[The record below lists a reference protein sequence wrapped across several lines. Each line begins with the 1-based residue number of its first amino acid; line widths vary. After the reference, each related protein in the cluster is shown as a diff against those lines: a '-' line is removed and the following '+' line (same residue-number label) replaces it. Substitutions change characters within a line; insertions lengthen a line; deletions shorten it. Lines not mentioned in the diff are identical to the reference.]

1 MGPAAVLPM
10 WPLRRTIRIVVL
22 VSVGPPGGAVLVPMV
37 PSARAVVA
45 VRSASVLAL
54 CCSVGTVRP
63 PGGGSIRVVRPPGGG
78 AVGIVRPV
86 GGGSVRVV
94 GPPGG
99 GAVGGDVLVVVRV
112 VRPAVRGLRQ
122 RALLPVTGDPGPVD
136 VDHVPGV
143 GAVADHGA
151 HLVERL
157 AAGAGEHVLPGEV
170 DAGAVDADDG
180 VGGLGGD
187 GVGAVGDGDGAVD
200 DADGAPAEVAAAA
213 AAVGVGG
220 AATVGRGAGPDQAQ
234 GLERGEEIK

>member
-1 MGPAAVLPM
+1 M
-10 WPLRRTIRIVVL
+10 
-22 VSVGPPGGAVLVPMV
+22 
-37 PSARAVVA
+37 
-45 VRSASVLAL
+45 
-54 CCSVGTVRP
+54 
-63 PGGGSIRVVRPPGGG
+63 
-78 AVGIVRPV
+78 
-86 GGGSVRVV
+86 
-94 GPPGG
+94 
-99 GAVGGDVLVVVRV
+99 GGDVLVVVRV
-112 VRPAVRGLRQ
+112 VRAPVRGLRQ

-200 DADGAPAEVAAAA
+200 DADGAPAEVVAA

-220 AATVGRGAGPDQAQ
+220 AATVGRGAGPDQAE
-234 GLERGEEIK
+234 GLERDRNLNK

>member
-10 WPLRRTIRIVVL
+10 WPLRRSVRIVVL
-22 VSVGPPGGAVLVPMV
+22 VSVGPPGGAVLVSIV
-37 PSARAVVA
+37 PSASAVVA

-54 CCSVGTVRP
+54 CCTVGTVRP
-63 PGGGSIRVVRPPGGG
+63 PCGGAIRVVGRPGGGSIRVPVRP
-78 AVGIVRPV
+78 

-200 DADGAPAEVAAAA
+200 DADGAPAEVVAA

-220 AATVGRGAGPDQAQ
+220 AATVGRGAGPDQAE
-234 GLERGEEIK
+234 GLERDRNLNK